1 VHEVA
6 VRPLAPERLAP
17 LIGPARYE
25 RFEALAAAARTAL
38 AGRVVWN
45 VNSTAT
51 GGGVAELLQT
61 LLAYARGVGVDAR
74 WLVVRGDEAFF
85 RVTKRIHNRLYGTAG
100 DGGALDAAAR
110 RGYERVLEAAAGDL
124 AARVGPDDVVLLH
137 DPQTA
142 ALAPPLRD
150 RGTPVVW
157 RCHVGIDAPSPWA
170 DEAWE
175 FLRPYV
181 AAAQAWVFSRAE
193 FAPPWIPADRR
204 FVIAPSIDPFSA
216 KNTALVPAQVRA
228 VLGHAGL
235 LAGDPGPDPGPFRRR
250 DGSPGRI
257 RHRAD
262 LVGTGPVPS
271 DAPLVLQASRWDR
284 LKDMAGVM
292 QAFADSC
299 LDGTDAH
306 LLLAGPAAAG
316 VADDPEAEAVL
327 ADCRERWAALPAPAR
342 ARVHLACVPMEDPD
356 EAALVVN
363 ALQRHARV
371 VAQKSL
377 AEGFGL
383 TVAEAMWKGRPV
395 VGSRVG
401 GIADQ
406 VVDGET
412 GRLVAPHD
420 LAGFAV
426 AVRTLIADP
435 GLAERQGR
443 AAARRAH
450 EHFLGDRHLEQWAEL
465 LLALLGA

>member
-1 VHEVA
+1 MQA
-6 VRPLAPERLAP
+6 LAPERLAP
-17 LIGPARYE
+17 LIGPARYR
-25 RFEALAAAARTAL
+25 RFERLAAAARRAL
-38 AGRVVWN
+38 DGRVVWN

-85 RVTKRIHNRLYGTAG
+85 RVTKRVHNRLYGSPG
-100 DGGALDAAAR
+100 DGGDLDTTAR
-110 RGYERVLEAAAGDL
+110 RAYERVLGAATGEL
-124 AARVGPDDVVLLH
+124 LARVGPSDVVLLH

-150 RGTPVVW
+150 RVRAVVW

-181 AAAQAWVFSRAE
+181 QSAQAWVFSRAE
-193 FAPPWIPADRR
+193 FAPPWVPADRR

-216 KNTALVPAQVRA
+216 KNTALTSDQVRA
-228 VLGHAGL
+228 VLAHAGL
-235 LAGDPGPDPGPFRRR
+235 LAGDPGPAPEPFPRR
-250 DGSPGRI
+250 DGSAGRI

-262 LVGTGPVPS
+262 LVGTGPTPPDV
-271 DAPLVLQASRWDR
+271 PLVLQASRWDR

-292 QAFADSC
+292 QAFAEVC
-299 LDGTDAH
+299 VDGTDAH
-306 LLLAGPAAAG
+306 LLLAGPAATG

-327 ADCRERWAALPAPAR
+327 ADCRERWAALPASAR
-342 ARVHLACVPMEDPD
+342 ARIHLACVPMDDPD

-363 ALQRHARV
+363 ALQRRARL

-401 GIADQ
+401 GIVDQ
-406 VVDGET
+406 IVDGVT

-420 LAGFAV
+420 LTEFAA
-426 AVRTLIADP
+426 AVRTLLADP
-435 GLAERQGR
+435 ELSERQGR

-450 EHFLGDRHLEQWAEL
+450 EHFLGDRHLEQWAEV
-465 LLALLGA
+465 LLALLDA